1 MMKLVSNEFCCVIEK
16 DIANLEDAENMLSVA
31 RESLFGAM
39 KSYIHNVEGSLILV
53 DFYKNRVERIKN
65 IIECL
70 K

>member
-16 DIANLEDAENMLSVA
+16 DVANLEDAENMLSVA

-39 KSYIHNVEGSLILV
+39 KSYIHNVEGALILV

>member
-16 DIANLEDAENMLSVA
+16 DVTNLEDAENMLSVA
-31 RESLFGAM
+31 RESLFRAM
-39 KSYIHNVEGSLILV
+39 KSYLHNVEGSLILI

-70 K
+70 N

>member
-16 DIANLEDAENMLSVA
+16 DVANLEDAENMLSVA
-31 RESLFGAM
+31 RESLFMAM
-39 KSYIHNVEGSLILV
+39 KSYLHKVEGSLILV

>member
-1 MMKLVSNEFCCVIEK
+1 MKLVSNEFCCVIEK
-16 DIANLEDAENMLSVA
+16 DVANLEDAENMLSVA

-39 KSYIHNVEGSLILV
+39 KSYLHNVEGSLILV

>member
-1 MMKLVSNEFCCVIEK
+1 MKLVSNEFCCVIEK
-16 DIANLEDAENMLSVA
+16 DVANLEDAENMLSVA

-39 KSYIHNVEGSLILV
+39 KSYIHNVEGSLILI

>member
-16 DIANLEDAENMLSVA
+16 DVANLEDAENMLSVA

-39 KSYIHNVEGSLILV
+39 KSYIHNVEGSLILI

>member
-16 DIANLEDAENMLSVA
+16 DITNLEDAENMLSVA
-31 RESLFGAM
+31 RESLFRAM
-39 KSYIHNVEGSLILV
+39 KSYLHNVEGSLILV